1 MIYYTIL
8 WYSMLWCVMLLYVI
22 LYNTMLLYAMDQIK
36 QCRDCKTIKND
47 GKELKCKGE
56 EKVSMMWYKLYFKK
70 SCPIL
75 QLSLFYD
82 ITLD

>member
-1 MIYYTIL
+1 
-8 WYSMLWCVMLLYVI
+8 MLLYVI

-56 EKVSMMWYKLYFKK
+56 EKISMM
-70 SCPIL
+70 
-75 QLSLFYD
+75 
-82 ITLD
+82 